1 MALRFGLG
9 VAMIP
14 NMIVP
19 TLTRHDLL
27 TQMLKSI
34 DYPVGL
40 LIIINNHP
48 NANFEGTDSIPDCVA
63 DYRVL
68 NMPSNLGCAGS
79 WNLGIKLQPFAPW
92 WLVASDDVVF
102 EPGALEKFA
111 GECSPDRLTVLDE
124 WPHWQFFGVGCA
136 VVDRVGLFDENFYP
150 ANFEDDDY
158 QRRCEVAGVEVY
170 HANVAH
176 FHVKQATV
184 HAREWAAS
192 NARTYNAN
200 ETYFVRKIERR
211 DVSAG
216 DWSLKI
222 RRANDW
228 AREL

>member
-1 MALRFGLG
+1 MALRFGFG

-14 NMIVP
+14 SMIVP

-48 NANFEGTDSIPDCVA
+48 NADFEGTDSIPDCVA

-68 NMPSNLGCAGS
+68 NMPANLGCAGS
-79 WNLGIKLQPFAPW
+79 WNLGIKLTPFAPW

-102 EPGALEKFA
+102 EPGALEAFA
-111 GECSPDRLTVLDE
+111 RECSPDRLTISNE
-124 WPHWQFFGVGCA
+124 WPHYQFFGVGEN
-136 VVDRVGLFDENFYP
+136 VVHKVGLFDENLYP

-158 QRRCEVAGVEVY
+158 QRRCEVAGVEI
-170 HANVAH
+170 HWASAPH
-176 FHVKQATV
+176 FHVKQGTV
-184 HAREWAAS
+184 HATEWAAQ
-192 NARTYNAN
+192 NARTYGLN
-200 ETYFVRKIERR
+200 ETYFVRKIDRD
-211 DVSAG
+211 DVSSG
-216 DWSLKI
+216 EWSLKI

-228 AREL
+228 GN

>member
-14 NMIVP
+14 SMIVP

-40 LIIINNHP
+40 LLIINNHP

-79 WNLGIKLQPFAPW
+79 WNLGVKLQPFAPW

-102 EPGALEKFA
+102 EPGALELFA
-111 GECSPDRLTVLDE
+111 QECSPDYVTISDE
-124 WPHWQFFGVGCA
+124 WPHYQFFGVGEN
-136 VVDRVGLFDENFYP
+136 VVQKVGLFDENLYP

-158 QRRCEVAGVEVY
+158 QRRCEIAGVEFRIVSAP
-170 HANVAH
+170 HS
-176 FHVKQATV
+176 HVKQGTV
-184 HAREWAAS
+184 HATEWVAQ

-200 ETYFVRKIERR
+200 EVYFVRKVDR
-211 DVSAG
+211 DDLTAG
-216 DWSLKI
+216 EWSLKI

-228 AREL
+228 GN

>member
-1 MALRFGLG
+1 
-9 VAMIP
+9 MIP
-14 NMIVP
+14 SMIVP

-40 LIIINNHP
+40 LLIINNHP

-79 WNLGIKLQPFAPW
+79 WNLGVKLQPFAPW

-102 EPGALEKFA
+102 EPGALELFA
-111 GECSPDRLTVLDE
+111 QECSPDYVTISDE
-124 WPHWQFFGVGCA
+124 WPHYQFFGVGEN
-136 VVDRVGLFDENFYP
+136 VVQKVGLFDENLYP

-158 QRRCEVAGVEVY
+158 QRRCEIAGVEFRIVSAP
-170 HANVAH
+170 HS
-176 FHVKQATV
+176 HVKQGTV
-184 HAREWAAS
+184 HATEWVAQ

-200 ETYFVRKIERR
+200 EVYFVRKVDR
-211 DVSAG
+211 DDLTAG
-216 DWSLKI
+216 EWSLKI

-228 AREL
+228 GN

>member
-1 MALRFGLG
+1 MALRFGFG

-14 NMIVP
+14 SMIVP

-40 LIIINNHP
+40 LIIVNNNP
-48 NANFEGTDSIPDCVA
+48 NANFEGTDSIPNCVA

-79 WNLGIKLQPFAPW
+79 WNLGIKLQPFSPW

-102 EPGALEKFA
+102 EPNALELFA
-111 GECSPDRLTVLDE
+111 RECSPDRLTISDE
-124 WPHWQFFGVGCA
+124 WPFYQFFGVGEN
-136 VVDRVGLFDENFYP
+136 VVQKVGLFDEGFFP

-158 QRRCEVAGVEVY
+158 QRRCEVAGVEIY
-170 HANVAH
+170 RASAPH
-176 FHVKQATV
+176 FHVKQGTV
-184 HAREWAAS
+184 HDPEWVQH
-192 NARTYNAN
+192 NARTYGLN
-200 ETYFVRKIERR
+200 ETYFVRKIDRD

-216 DWSLKI
+216 EWSLKI

-228 AREL
+228 GN